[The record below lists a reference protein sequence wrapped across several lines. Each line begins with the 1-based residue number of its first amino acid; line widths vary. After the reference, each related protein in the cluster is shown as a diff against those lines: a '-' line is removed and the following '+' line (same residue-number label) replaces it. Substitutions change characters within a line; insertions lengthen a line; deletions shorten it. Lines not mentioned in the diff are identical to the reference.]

1 MSSIF
6 RKAADLIEAKV
17 NKFLNSAE
25 NPNEELD
32 LSYDK
37 MLSSLQETKRHI
49 ADVVTEQK
57 LLESQLH
64 DATAA
69 GQKAEDDARMA
80 LQANRE
86 DLARAA
92 LAEKQAAM
100 QKVHSLQDARDHIAA
115 QAQKLIDYEKKLQD
129 RIDQFR
135 TQKEVMKS
143 QYEAAKA
150 EVQVNE
156 SMSGIGNKLG
166 DVGEMLQRAQDKTHQ
181 MQAHA
186 EADESL
192 EDAGVLT
199 EPGDNRSK
207 TDRDLDALRA
217 QSGVDAELAKLKGEI
232 NPPKQ
237 LPGAS

>member
-37 MLSSLQETKRHI
+37 MLSALQATKRHI

-57 LLESQLH
+57 LLEAQLS
-64 DATAA
+64 DATTES
-69 GQKAEDDARMA
+69 QKAEDNARMA

-92 LAEKQAAM
+92 LTEKQAAQ
-100 QKVHSLQDARDHIAA
+100 QKVHSLHDARDHIAA

-143 QYEAAKA
+143 QYDAAKA

-166 DVGEMLQRAQDKTHQ
+166 DVGEMLQRAQDKTRQ

-192 EDAGVLT
+192 EESGVIS
-199 EPGDNRSK
+199 EPGDTRSK

-232 NPPKQ
+232 NPQKQ
-237 LPGAS
+237 LPGSG